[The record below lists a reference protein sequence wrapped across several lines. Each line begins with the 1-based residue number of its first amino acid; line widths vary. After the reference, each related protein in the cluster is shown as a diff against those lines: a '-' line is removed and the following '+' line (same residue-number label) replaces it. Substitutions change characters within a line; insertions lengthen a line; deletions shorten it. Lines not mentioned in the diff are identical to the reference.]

1 MDQWSNPISDLEE
14 ILRTLGHFYFFQAVL
29 TVACKMLTIKDNQGK
44 GEVVRSGQSKIDGQ
58 L

>member
-29 TVACKMLTIKDNQGK
+29 TVACKMLMIKDNQGK
-44 GEVVRSGQSKIDGQ
+44 GEVVRSGQSKIDG
-58 L
+58 